1 MRKVLS
7 LIVLLL
13 LVIGISGCSTEELS
27 KNSETPTQ
35 SIQIENQDN
44 NEDSLDIYSMD
55 DVYLFL
61 HSIYPEYSKDNY
73 EKWNVSYLDVT
84 EDGFDDVIFT
94 STYGDGELESA
105 IIITAEKDGFREIS
119 RYIPL
124 SKYANNMEM
133 KDGLLI
139 NNTRTGGS
147 DSFSEYMDI
156 YSYDGQYINVSRQ
169 NILVKETVEN
179 PSANYE
185 ISSTIEGNLEDFIIT
200 YTKKNF
206 DDSQCYV
213 IAKDRYVL
221 NENLEYNKIPISLD
235 NSALGF
241 DSVFTGE
248 NLLETI
254 QYFNDNLYLFEDE
267 LRVNYAKEIFNVLEE
282 EKMVMTEW
290 GNFITIPEEYVNLET
305 MNYDIS
311 IMKSNEPETIIL
323 EKIKNSNIF
332 TLVKVYYADQGLVQD
347 NGFNVIINGYVY
359 SMLQPAYEIMCS
371 NDESFNL
378 PFLKPDIYFT
388 SSYMSEKVVT
398 MTHIVYPN
406 VVVEN
411 IDDIEFFEGKD
422 TWKTNLLVRLNIVGK
437 PVTP

>member
-1 MRKVLS
+1 
-7 LIVLLL
+7 
-13 LVIGISGCSTEELS
+13 
-27 KNSETPTQ
+27 
-35 SIQIENQDN
+35 
-44 NEDSLDIYSMD
+44 
-55 DVYLFL
+55 
-61 HSIYPEYSKDNY
+61 
-73 EKWNVSYLDVT
+73 
-84 EDGFDDVIFT
+84 
-94 STYGDGELESA
+94 
-105 IIITAEKDGFREIS
+105 
-119 RYIPL
+119 
-124 SKYANNMEM
+124 MEM

-156 YSYDGQYINVSRQ
+156 YSYDGQYINISRQ

-290 GNFITIPEEYVNLET
+290 GNFITIPAEYVNLET

-323 EKIKNSNIF
+323 EKIK
-332 TLVKVYYADQGLVQD
+332 T
-347 NGFNVIINGYVY
+347 VIYLLWLRY
-359 SMLQPAYEIMCS
+359 IMQIR
-371 NDESFNL
+371 D
-378 PFLKPDIYFT
+378 
-388 SSYMSEKVVT
+388 
-398 MTHIVYPN
+398 
-406 VVVEN
+406 
-411 IDDIEFFEGKD
+411 
-422 TWKTNLLVRLNIVGK
+422 
-437 PVTP
+437 